1 MIREVAR
8 QGVLPWPRFWTTTR
22 PFNSPGGPILLK
34 WALTVLVILALPKG
48 DAFTFVVDLQS
59 YPSQLFALLNVVGVW
74 LIRKQRRETGLGR
87 GEYQAWNVALVFSV
101 LVSAFLL
108 VMPLV
113 PPAKGIYGGNVSFV
127 SRFQSLVD
135 ASSMPPMSLS
145 VSESSPC
152 AVSNDRRTS
161 LLTSV
166 LYWLFWFHLLPRWKG
181 FTWREEVLVLQNGE
195 LSKHF
200 VREYPKDQEVD
211 SQVDTVPQL

>member
-1 MIREVAR
+1 MAR
-8 QGVLPWPRFWTTTR
+8 QGVLPFPRFWTTTR

-74 LIRKQRRETGLGR
+74 LIRKQRKETGLGR

-108 VMPLV
+108 IMPLV

-127 SRFQSLVD
+127 SPLTFLTD
-135 ASSMPPMSLS
+135 ASSTPLMYLLG
-145 VSESSPC
+145 SESSRC
-152 AVSNDRRTS
+152 AVSHQATS
-161 LLTSV
+161 SDIS
-166 LYWLFWFHLLPRWKG
+166 
-181 FTWREEVLVLQNGE
+181 LVLAFLVPSPPPVEGLHLAGGSAGPSKRRAVE
-195 LSKHF
+195 TLCSRLS
-200 VREYPKDQEVD
+200 
-211 SQVDTVPQL
+211 